1 MKKSIV
7 FAVAALLLLPME
19 GNAQKWLKNLG
30 KVAKE
35 VEKVLD
41 STPSSTDTASSGT
54 AESSST
60 NNATGEYQKGGFKI
74 VTNHPDLVI
83 KLRRC
88 KVSGKT
94 CVIDLLVSN
103 VGDKDVSV
111 NFNGGNNDSFAFDDE
126 GNQYDKGLFS
136 TTIGNRNLSTYTTNI
151 FPLPANSPVKARI
164 QIEGVAEEATLFT
177 RIQLN
182 VVSEEFRIGW
192 YHKKYVTFYNVPI
205 TRDGDE

>member
-19 GNAQKWLKNLG
+19 GSAQKWLKNLG

-54 AESSST
+54 TESSST

-74 VTNHPDLVI
+74 VTHHPDLVI

-103 VGDKDVSV
+103 VGDKDAKLAIC
-111 NFNGGNNDSFAFDDE
+111 GGAYESFAFDDE
-126 GNQYDKGLFS
+126 GNQYNRSQFITG
-136 TTIGNRNLSTYTTNI
+136 IGNSQFTSHYI
-151 FPLPANSPVKARI
+151 SSFPLLSNSPVKARI
-164 QIEGVAEEATLFT
+164 QIEGVAEEATIFT
-177 RIQLN
+177 RIQWD
-182 VVSEEFRIGW
+182 VTSSEFAIGGNT
-192 YHKKYVTFYNVPI
+192 KKYVTFYNVPI

>member
-7 FAVAALLLLPME
+7 FAVAALLLLPIE

-54 AESSST
+54 TESSST

-94 CVIDLLVSN
+94 CVIDLLVTN
-103 VGDKDVSV
+103 VGDKDARVK
-111 NFNGGNNDSFAFDDE
+111 FYGGAYESFAFDDE
-126 GNQYDKGLFS
+126 GNQYNEGQFI
-136 TTIGNRNLSTYTTNI
+136 TGIGNSRFTQYETGD
-151 FPLPANSPVKARI
+151 FPLLSNSPVKARI
-164 QIEGVAEEATLFT
+164 QIEGVAEEATIFT
-177 RIQLN
+177 RIQWNAL
-182 VVSEEFRIGW
+182 SREFGLE
-192 YHKKYVTFYNVPI
+192 YSKKCITFYNVPI

>member
-7 FAVAALLLLPME
+7 FAVAALLLLPIE

-54 AESSST
+54 TESSST

-94 CVIDLLVSN
+94 CVIDLLVTN
-103 VGDKDVSV
+103 VGDKDAKV
-111 NFNGGNNDSFAFDDE
+111 NFYGGAYESFAFDDE
-126 GNQYDKGLFS
+126 GNQYNGGQFI
-136 TTIGNRNLSTYTTNI
+136 TGIGNSKFTQYETED
-151 FPLPANSPVKARI
+151 FPLLSNSPVKARI
-164 QIEGVAEEATLFT
+164 QIEGVAEEATIFT
-177 RIQLN
+177 RIQWN
-182 VVSEEFRIGW
+182 AVSREFGLE
-192 YHKKYVTFYNVPI
+192 YNKKCITFYNVPI

>member
-7 FAVAALLLLPME
+7 FAVVALLLLPME
-19 GNAQKWLKNLG
+19 GSAQKWLKNLG

-54 AESSST
+54 TESSST

-74 VTNHPDLVI
+74 VTHHPDLVI
-83 KLRRC
+83 KLKRC

-103 VGDKDVSV
+103 VGDKDVNV
-111 NFNGGNNDSFAFDDE
+111 NFFGGAYSSFAFDDE
-126 GNQYDKGLFS
+126 GNQYDKDLF
-136 TTIGNRNLSTYTTNI
+136 TTSIGNRKLTVHYTYA
-151 FPLPANSPVKARI
+151 FPLLANSPVKARI
-164 QIEGVAEEATLFT
+164 QIEGVAEEATVFT

-182 VVSEEFRIGW
+182 VTSSEFAIGGDT
-192 YHKKYVTFYNVPI
+192 KKYITFYNVPI
-205 TRDGDE
+205 TREGDE